1 MRENIDSKL
10 ANVRRDIIRNK
21 RLTDAE
27 IDQIRTQIRNEE
39 NVTSDEE
46 EEQHSIENMNLE
58 PIVLIPQ
65 LNMNEVQNR
74 IAEVRNASINDE
86 DPESQDNFTEQYSQ
100 ETEEARLDILR
111 EFSRTEHQDF
121 SERDPLP
128 KITNSAKLNLKI
140 KLYNVALKK
149 ILTNKEC
156 DLSNLSAI
164 IYATGKA
171 ISNQM
176 GVKTKK
182 KKSKHTN
189 KPPKW
194 KVKIQKEIDA
204 LRAELSI
211 LDEISKGTTV
221 KTRKAIKIRNR
232 NNASD
237 ENSVLT
243 AKETLKQKIQVK
255 AHRLRRY
262 DKRNRFYRQN
272 KIFKTDAKKLYRE
285 IGKGTINIEEEWI
298 RREEDRMNEVKEQ
311 EWEVINIEELRRA
324 LTKSHKWKSPGVDK
338 IPNFWL
344 NCLTSTH
351 KQMALNFT
359 NILQSPE
366 TAPEWLTQGTTYL
379 LPNLLTFFLTSTI
392 TERMYTFLEENS
404 ILPKEQKGCKGNSYG
419 CKDQLL
425 INKMILEN
433 FRKKKRNLSTAWSD
447 YKKAFDSVSHE
458 WTLKAIELYKISPKI
473 SNFLRTSMSKWQ
485 TRLLLSHNNGTLKS
499 DSIKIK
505 RGIFQGDS
513 LSPLLFCLAL
523 IPLSNELNNT
533 GYGYKIF
540 D

>member
-1 MRENIDSKL
+1 MKTDSNKL
-10 ANVRRDIIRNK
+10 ANVRHDRIGNK

-46 EEQHSIENMNLE
+46 EEQHFIENMNFE
-58 PIVLIPQ
+58 PIVLILQ

-121 SERDPLP
+121 PERDPVP

-156 DLSNLSAI
+156 DLSNVNAI

-204 LRAELSI
+204 LRAKLSI
-211 LDEISKGTTV
+211 LEISKGTAV
-221 KTRKAIKIRNR
+221 KTRKARKVRNR
-232 NNASD
+232 NNVPD
-237 ENSVLT
+237 ENSLLT
-243 AKETLKQKIQVK
+243 TKETLKQKIQVK
-255 AHRLRRY
+255 AQRLHRY

-272 KIFKTDAKKLYRE
+272 KIFKTDDKKFYRE
-285 IGKGTINIEEEWI
+285 IGKGTINIEEPPVD
-298 RREEDRMNEVKEQ
+298 EEM
-311 EWEVINIEELRRA
+311 
-324 LTKSHKWKSPGVDK
+324 TK
-338 IPNFWL
+338 F
-344 NCLTSTH
+344 
-351 KQMALNFT
+351 
-359 NILQSPE
+359 
-366 TAPEWLTQGTTYL
+366 
-379 LPNLLTFFLTSTI
+379 
-392 TERMYTFLEENS
+392 
-404 ILPKEQKGCKGNSYG
+404 
-419 CKDQLL
+419 
-425 INKMILEN
+425 
-433 FRKKKRNLSTAWSD
+433 
-447 YKKAFDSVSHE
+447 
-458 WTLKAIELYKISPKI
+458 
-473 SNFLRTSMSKWQ
+473 
-485 TRLLLSHNNGTLKS
+485 
-499 DSIKIK
+499 
-505 RGIFQGDS
+505 
-513 LSPLLFCLAL
+513 
-523 IPLSNELNNT
+523 
-533 GYGYKIF
+533 
-540 D
+540 